1 MILGKFGGFRTER
14 LGILDLKDWQNLY
27 FVQVSSSQNLPVASE
42 QWSKINQP
50 YDVIVGISLCRLKPL
65 LANTSIL
72 QTWQLGLAR
81 LYEKNGHPPRKS
93 QCDMSWEPS
102 DQVQPKVT
110 SRKSSVASDS
120 MPKSEAISSRI
131 LSRGG
136 GVNRLYPFYPFL
148 LLLYYSC
155 VVIMSHYESRPQA
168 VVHHGLSICHKQALF
183 ENPPRSHF

>member
-1 MILGKFGGFRTER
+1 MILGKLGGFRTEK

-27 FVQVSSSQNLPVASE
+27 FIQVSSSQNLPVASE

-50 YDVIVGISLCRLKPL
+50 YNVIVGISLCRLKPL

-110 SRKSSVASDS
+110 SRKFSVASDS

-136 GVNRLYPFYPFL
+136 GVNRLYPLYPFL
-148 LLLYYSC
+148 FLLYYSC
-155 VVIMSHYESRPQA
+155 VVIMSHY
-168 VVHHGLSICHKQALF
+168 VICC
-183 ENPPRSHF
+183 PVGWG